1 MMAGRYAHAKQF
13 NRHRSQ
19 LRILR
24 IQLGRVMIAGDE
36 QLEEASA
43 WPLSRAAAVAARLCQ
58 AGGGPSGGITDYL
71 VTA

>member
-24 IQLGRVMIAGDE
+24 IQLGRVIRDIRRKIAGDE
-36 QLEEASA
+36 Q
-43 WPLSRAAAVAARLCQ
+43 PLSRAAAVAARLCQ